1 MNTLKLA
8 LEMRESTDFFAQMV
22 QIIGYRVSTRT
33 ALVIIRFIH
42 THTPQS
48 GTECHESAIGRVS
61 TIMDSGADGI
71 KSAQA
76 G

>member
-8 LEMRESTDFFAQMV
+8 LEMQESTDFFVQMV

-33 ALVIIRFIH
+33 ALVIQFIH

-48 GTECHESAIGRVS
+48 GTECHESAIGSVS